1 MNKPADI
8 QLRSFLGKRNFAID
22 TIQSDGK
29 ILVSGSWAGCFTVV
43 RYRADGSAVDPNFG
57 APTVGPNAAQVCFQP
72 FGGNA
77 FAMALNSGDKIIVAG
92 DRDLKAS
99 NESHS
104 PSRGY

>member
-1 MNKPADI
+1 VNKPADI

-57 APTVGPNAAQVCFQP
+57 APTIGPKRCPSLFST

-77 FAMALNSGDKIIVAG
+77 FAHC
-92 DRDLKAS
+92 RW
-99 NESHS
+99 
-104 PSRGY
+104 

>member
-1 MNKPADI
+1 VNKPADI

-72 FGGNA
+72 LVGMHLQWPLILETRSLSLVIGT
-77 FAMALNSGDKIIVAG
+77 
-92 DRDLKAS
+92 
-99 NESHS
+99 
-104 PSRGY
+104 